1 MQSDGPLGGCP
12 APGVSGFSTSDS
24 ANRNWSA
31 DLRSPSLLFSWL
43 DVLQAGIADRTAD
56 LIEPH
61 SVMSVFA
68 RVRLQLG
75 QPGRNTIRPHG
86 LPGDLVVSLT
96 SHPRRFRTL
105 ALTLRSLLQ
114 QTVQADHIILW
125 LTRADLRL
133 LPKDVLDLRALGLEI
148 HVAEDLKSY
157 TKIISALQPFPN
169 AFICTADDDTYY
181 WPTWLQELVDAYD
194 ASDPTVTCHRA
205 HGITVDRHGRPNPYN
220 QWQRHVRPRGKAM
233 HLFPTGCMGVLYPPG
248 TLDHN
253 AEDRAIA
260 LEQCPLADDI
270 WLYWIG
276 QRNRAQYK
284 TVGRR
289 RHQITW
295 PGSQQCALWAYNAKG
310 GNDLQIRHL
319 ADQYGYPPIL
329 KRIAEASHY
338 ESAKPI
344 LTVAPELSWAMAKL

>member
-1 MQSDGPLGGCP
+1 MESNGPSARRLVSALSGRSNHPLQSL
-12 APGVSGFSTSDS
+12 ARRFSTSGP
-24 ANRNWSA
+24 AG
-31 DLRSPSLLFSWL
+31 LYFWL
-43 DVLQAGIADRTAD
+43 DALQTEIADRTEGF
-56 LIEPH
+56 IEPH
-61 SVMSVFA
+61 SVMSIIA
-68 RVRLQLG
+68 RARLQLG
-75 QPGRNTIRPHG
+75 QPCRNIRPHG

-114 QTVQADHIILW
+114 QTVQADHVILW

-133 LPKDVLDLRALGLEI
+133 LPNDVLDLRAAGLEI

-157 TKIISALQPFPN
+157 TKTLPALQAFPD
-169 AFICTADDDTYY
+169 AFICTADDDSYY
-181 WPTWLQELVDAYD
+181 WPTWLQELVDGYD

-205 HGITVDRHGRPNPYN
+205 HGITVDGHGRPNPYN

-253 AEDRAIA
+253 ADDRAIA
-260 LEQCPLADDI
+260 LEQSPLADDI

-276 QRNRAQYK
+276 QRNGAQYK

-295 PGSQQCALWAYNAKG
+295 PGSQRCALWTYNAKG

-319 ADQYGYPPIL
+319 AEQYGYPTVL
-329 KRIAEASHY
+329 KRIAEVSQCD
-338 ESAKPI
+338 STRPN
-344 LTVAPELSWAMAKL
+344 LTVAPELSWA